1 MKATARFA
9 LSGLLALTVCG
20 CSTTIKDGSPTGVS
34 TLTER
39 YDQRDLI
46 TWSEAMA
53 QMLMA
58 HPFPPAGESQP
69 IVIDLGVENRTETH
83 ADMKAITDTITGKL
97 MDAGKIRLVNASR
110 RDDLLKEQGYQL
122 ANATEETKTAV
133 GRQLGAKYMLTGSL
147 IEISRDEGKGIRLK
161 KAEDTYYQL
170 TVEITDLETGLIVCR
185 KQLDRLRRASKP
197 VIGW

>member
-34 TLTER
+34 SLTER

-110 RDDLLKEQGYQL
+110 RDDLLKEAENL
-122 ANATEETKTAV
+122 
-133 GRQLGAKYMLTGSL
+133 
-147 IEISRDEGKGIRLK
+147 RL
-161 KAEDTYYQL
+161 L
-170 TVEITDLETGLIVCR
+170 
-185 KQLDRLRRASKP
+185 
-197 VIGW
+197 